1 MSSTEPHQSPTRE
14 GNRRRASK
22 KKSRKSDNNK
32 PHCYPTRRELEGKTH
47 AKLQKKLQDV
57 GEAEKRIQ
65 RRYDEQL
72 TRAATLDTEELADAE
87 ESVVR
92 SSDVKIPTTAAS
104 CVYQQTSSRQGS
116 DNSTTKV
123 SKRCACARPPD
134 ACLGI

>member
-14 GNRRRASK
+14 GNRRRTSK

-65 RRYDEQL
+65 RRYEQL
-72 TRAATLDTEELADAE
+72 TWAATLDTEELADAE

-123 SKRCACARPPD
+123 SKRCACAHPTR
-134 ACLGI
+134 A